1 MVGMRLVLV
10 GVKGMRRSVF
20 GGNVLDWFVGDQLV
34 LVERRWDWYWWESDR
49 RMGLVLVG
57 E

>member
-1 MVGMRLVLV
+1 MIGI
-10 GVKGMRRSVF
+10 
-20 GGNVLDWFVGDQLV
+20 GGNVLDWYVGEQLV
-34 LVERRWDWYWWESDR
+34 LVGGRWDWYWWESDG